1 MGKLAINHNP
11 VRHCRLRCS
20 KLQFAHVH
28 CCAHKR
34 FLYCDCQ
41 HLYLHVLLNSRW
53 TCDKSLHSLFPLL
66 RCFWLVHN
74 STHISNTIICC
85 WVHPATC
92 ITVCK
97 LQLLLRQEQSAPEA
111 RCPLQIISIDLGL
124 VFGRCK
130 AAAHLCKYGQR
141 RTRQLRS
148 RLVDGAPDFLLSQQ
162 QYSPSRPVWLE
173 ATSVR
178 NVPVALASRQTDWW
192 FCWGATGLQVCSGRP
207 LRCKR
212 LSQVGIVLEQQV
224 ALGVCAQVAHEPR
237 QQFRNLRHPG
247 KVHPP

>member
-124 VFGRCK
+124 VFGGAK
-130 AAAHLCKYGQR
+130 QR
-141 RTRQLRS
+141 PTYAS
-148 RLVDGAPDFLLSQQ
+148 MV
-162 QYSPSRPVWLE
+162 
-173 ATSVR
+173 
-178 NVPVALASRQTDWW
+178 NVELASYVLVSWMAHRIS
-192 FCWGATGLQVCSGRP
+192 CSRSSSTRRHDLSGS
-207 LRCKR
+207 KR
-212 LSQVGIVLEQQV
+212 LLYGMCPLHWRRAKQIGGFAGAQQAYKFTVGD
-224 ALGVCAQVAHEPR
+224 H
-237 QQFRNLRHPG
+237 
-247 KVHPP
+247 